1 MAATTNF
8 NASSGWSHDADDS
21 FRALLPATSGLVDF
35 TLLFEEAILILGPLA
50 LGVLLL
56 SIQVAWKAW
65 KRPRRKLRGL
75 DNPRSVVKAV
85 LYVTLLVLQLTTV
98 MITMLLQ
105 TAGSIV
111 TTKVSDAAGAVSLAC
126 AFLLAADQMLHEIY
140 SLRSSALS
148 QGILGWWALTD
159 IVTIRS
165 QWLRPQH
172 RAPAALSTVQL
183 VVKLAII
190 VTEELS
196 KRPHL
201 LPQFAN
207 SPPEALS
214 SIHNRFLLLWVNPL
228 MKRGL
233 SGIPITLAQL
243 WEVEKQF
250 SSTVLTVEMDRL
262 WERHLTREKRSPLWL
277 LLVGEFRWLS
287 FLPLP
292 MRVAQAAFQ
301 FAQPFLIQ
309 RTLTWFH
316 SPVDPESNNVG
327 YGLLGAFAFVYI
339 GIAVTTAYGQYQ
351 IVRLITALRGSLVLL
366 IYRKT
371 LDVKKAGAQDLSS
384 ITLMST
390 DVERIV
396 QGLQYAHEA
405 FISFFTLGLS
415 LWLLERQL
423 GVAAV
428 APIGVTVVS
437 ALIIGAFGSNI
448 SNAQKRWLE
457 AVERRVAVTTRVLT
471 NMKNVKMLGLANH
484 MAGMMEAL
492 RTAELNISLALRR
505 WLTMAVGLS
514 FAAPNLSPVLG
525 FGIYIA
531 VAKKHGDTLLNEKA
545 FTALSYFNLV
555 HQPLNVIIQTLPAV
569 IAALAA
575 FDRIDTFLK
584 QELQEESNIGLTDES
599 KPDTMT
605 AWIPDQLDEKKDD
618 KKVTLVSLSS
628 SDVSSPSTPEPM
640 TDQCISIVHCTVHRA
655 GNTKPALNDINV
667 QIAKGSITMV
677 VGPSGSGKTTLME
690 CILGEIS
697 PSSGSIVFAKPQGSI
712 AYCSQIPWLRTG
724 SVRENVLSGLPYE
737 APWFQTVMRA
747 CTLDQDFGSEADSS
761 VGHGGNGLSGGQRQK
776 VALARAI
783 YSRRRILVIDE
794 PFTGIDSRSRE
805 AIVDSLL
812 GPNGL
817 FRQLSLTV
825 LITSHSA
832 KYLSHADLI
841 VVLDS
846 KGNVIEQG
854 PFQAVQD
861 LTIMQEPQSD
871 TAATAEKQPISWSTN
886 PCAFALDTRE
896 DVAATSTQKSRRGE
910 LEAYKYYFA
919 SLGWWKL
926 SLAVLL
932 VISFVFFTL
941 FPQIWLAWWTSF
953 NVKHPNQQL
962 GRWLGPYAAYGF
974 LAFLSLAAGTW
985 LMLCDMVV
993 NSAGS
998 LHSTLVKAVQ
1008 RAPLSVF
1015 WTIDPGVTVN
1025 RFSQDMSLVD
1035 MELPMAFANTVI
1047 TFVSCIAQ
1055 MVVIAVGSKYLAAV
1069 IPAIMALGAVVQ
1081 QLYIRTSRQLRFL
1094 DIEAKAPLYTL
1105 FIETYNGLA
1114 SIRAFGLQ
1122 SQLNDEM
1129 AASLDVS
1136 QKPFYLLFCIQRYLG
1151 LVLNLM
1157 VAGLA
1162 LLLIGVSIATRGH
1175 VGTGFLGVSLIN
1187 LMTFGTSLTDFVN
1200 VWCTLEIS
1208 LAAVERVKSFSEQ
1221 TPQEKTL
1228 APDPLPPNWPEN
1240 GSVRIEGLSVSYGGP
1255 KPALQDISLSI
1266 GPGQKVAICGR
1277 SGSGKTSLCLSLFKL
1292 LESSAGSITI
1302 GGHDIAHVEHERLR
1316 EAIAAVTQDPFL
1328 LRATLRSNLDPRGLR
1343 ADQEIIETLQD
1354 VELWSKFDH
1363 GDKPLDTKIDP
1374 DHLSFGEKQ
1383 KLCLCRALL
1392 KKSKLLVLD
1401 EATSGVDQEADE
1413 LIHRLVCHRLPETTV
1428 ISVIHRLDQINL
1440 YDRVV
1445 LLAEGR
1451 IVEDGK
1457 PEELLKEEGSLLYD
1471 LHLHGTED

>member
-1 MAATTNF
+1 MAATTNY
-8 NASSGWSHDADDS
+8 NASGGWSRDADDT
-21 FRALLPATSGLVDF
+21 FWALLPETSGLVDF
-35 TLLFEEAILILGPLA
+35 TLLFEEAILVLGPLA

-56 SIQVAWKAW
+56 SIQVAWKVW

-75 DNPRSVVKAV
+75 DNPRSVVKAI
-85 LYVTLLVLQLTTV
+85 LYVTLIVLQLTTA

-126 AFLLAADQMLHEIY
+126 AFLLAADEMLHEIY

-159 IVTIRS
+159 IVMIRS
-165 QWLRPQH
+165 RWLRPQH
-172 RAPAALSTVQL
+172 RAPAALATVLL
-183 VVKLAII
+183 VVKISII

-201 LPQFAN
+201 MPQFAN

-214 SIHNRFLLLWVNPL
+214 SIYNRFLLLWVNPL

-233 SGIPITLAQL
+233 SGIPITLAEL

-250 SSTVLTVEMDRL
+250 SSTVLTEKMDRL
-262 WERHLTREKRSPLWL
+262 WERHLTREKRPPLWL

-316 SPVDPESNNVG
+316 APVDAESNNVG

-351 IVRLITALRGSLVLL
+351 IARLITALRGSLVLL

-371 LDVKKAGAQDLSS
+371 LDVKEAGAQDLSS

-396 QGLQYAHEA
+396 QGLQFAHEA

-428 APIGVTVVS
+428 APIGVTVFS

-471 NMKNVKMLGLANH
+471 NMKNVKMLGLADH

-531 VAKKHGDTLLNEKA
+531 IAKKHGDTLLNEKA

-555 HQPLNVIIQTLPAV
+555 NQPLNVIIQTLPAV

-584 QELQEESNIGLTDES
+584 QELQEESNIGLTDDS
-599 KPDTMT
+599 KRDATT
-605 AWIPDQLDEKKDD
+605 AWLPDELDEKRDD
-618 KKVTLVSLSS
+618 KKVALVSLSS
-628 SDVSSPSTPEPM
+628 SDVSSPSTPEPV

-655 GNTKPALNDINV
+655 GHTKPALNDITV

-697 PSSGSIVFAKPQGSI
+697 PTSGSIVFAKPQGSI

-724 SVRENVLSGLPYE
+724 SVRENVLNGLPYE

-747 CTLDQDFGSEADSS
+747 CTLDQDFGNGADSS
-761 VGHGGNGLSGGQRQK
+761 VGHVGNGLSGGQRQK

-783 YSRRRILVIDE
+783 YSRRHILVIDE

-805 AIVDSLL
+805 VMVDSLL

-825 LITSHSA
+825 IITSHSA
-832 KYLSHADLI
+832 KYLSHADL
-841 VVLDS
+841 VVALDS

-861 LTIMQEPQSD
+861 LTITQVTPSD
-871 TAATAEKQPISWSTN
+871 TVTAADKQPISWSTN

-896 DVAATSTQKSRRGE
+896 DVAATTSQKSRRGE

-1047 TFVSCIAQ
+1047 IA
-1055 MVVIAVGSKYLAAV
+1055 SKYLAAV
-1069 IPAIMALGAVVQ
+1069 IPAILALGAVVQ

-1114 SIRAFGLQ
+1114 SIRAFRLQ

-1175 VGTGFLGVSLIN
+1175 VGTGFLGVALIN

-1200 VWCTLEIS
+1200 VWCTLEIN

-1221 TPQEKTL
+1221 TPQEKTPT
-1228 APDPLPPNWPEN
+1228 PDPLPPNWPEN

-1255 KPALQDISLSI
+1255 KPALQEISLTI
-1266 GPGQKVAICGR
+1266 GPGEKVAICGR

-1292 LESSAGSITI
+1292 LEPAAGSITI
-1302 GGHDIAHVEHERLR
+1302 AGHDIAKVEHERLR
-1316 EAIAAVTQDPFL
+1316 DAIAAVTQDPFL
-1328 LRATLRSNLDPRGLR
+1328 LRATLRSNLDPKGLR
-1343 ADQEIIETLQD
+1343 TDQEIIETLQD
-1354 VELWSKFDH
+1354 VDLWSKFDH
-1363 GDKPLDTKIDP
+1363 GDKPLDTEIDP

-1401 EATSGVDQEADE
+1401 EATSGVDQESDQ

-1428 ISVIHRLDQINL
+1428 ISVMHRLDQINL

-1445 LLAEGR
+1445 LLADGR
-1451 IVEDGK
+1451 IAEDGK
-1457 PEELLKEEGSLLYD
+1457 PRELLKEEGSLLYD